1 MLIHSS
7 ADGHFFYLLAGDER
21 SVNFSVQILLAVLLK
36 LYPGVELLGHV
47 VVLCLGFW
55 ETATRFS
62 TVAAP
67 FYMPSSNVQMY
78 RFFYILINLY
88 FLFLKKL

>member
-55 ETATRFS
+55 ETATLFCGCTILHAQQQCTNVPIFLHPHQPLFS
-62 TVAAP
+62 V
-67 FYMPSSNVQMY
+67 F
-78 RFFYILINLY
+78 
-88 FLFLKKL
+88 